1 MSPELLAG
9 LLLIGLP
16 IWVMIIV
23 WILVKVLN
31 ITSVFD

>member
-1 MSPELLAG
+1 MSSELLAG